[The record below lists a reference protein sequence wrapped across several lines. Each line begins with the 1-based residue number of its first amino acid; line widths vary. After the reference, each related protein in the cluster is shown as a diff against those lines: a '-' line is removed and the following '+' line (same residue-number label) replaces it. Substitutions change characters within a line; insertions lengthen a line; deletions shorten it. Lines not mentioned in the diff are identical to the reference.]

1 MTFTTIQMMMAWSRV
16 ITVEILRSVRLCV
29 YFESS
34 LKVFPDGLEMRWR
47 ERGVKDGS
55 RFE

>member
-29 YFESS
+29 YFEST

-47 ERGVKDGS
+47 ERGVKDDS
-55 RFE
+55 RF